1 MKNATALAWILIAGI
16 SLLMP
21 LSRVQSSDQT
31 ERAKQGVK
39 PETPAITGS
48 QDFKGKKPFQ
58 PSEEAKKEVPVTP
71 VSMPVYRPP
80 LRGAPVGR
88 IAGGSRG
95 IFDEFPSMLVV
106 LSPDHTGQTVQ
117 AQPFLYWFL
126 AETVPHP
133 IEFTLILDQAIYPI
147 LETRI
152 PSPKQPGIQRIRLA
166 DYDVSLQPGVNYKWF
181 VAMVPDSDRR
191 SKDIL
196 AWGAVER
203 VEFTQELRAKLAE
216 TDRTRVAYIYAEA
229 GLWYDAFS
237 AVSSLIET
245 APNDTLYRQQRAS
258 LLEQVGLQQI
268 AEYDLK
274 RRGSGK

>member
-1 MKNATALAWILIAGI
+1 MKNATALALILAGGV
-16 SLLMP
+16 SLL
-21 LSRVQSSDQT
+21 LSLPRVHASDQT

-39 PETPAITGS
+39 VEAPASTGS
-48 QDFKGKKPFQ
+48 QDFKGREPFQ
-58 PSEEAKKEVPVTP
+58 PSDEQKQKGPVTP
-71 VSMPVYRPP
+71 ISMPVYRPP
-80 LRGAPVGR
+80 FRGAPVGR

-117 AQPFLYWFL
+117 AQPVLYWFL

-152 PSPKQPGIQRIRLA
+152 TSPKRPGIQRIRLA
-166 DYDVSLQPGVNYKWF
+166 DYDLSLRPGVNYKWF
-181 VAMVPDSDRR
+181 VATVRDSDRR

-196 AWGAVER
+196 AWGAIER
-203 VEFTQELRAKLAE
+203 VEFSQDLRARLAE
-216 TDRTRVAYIYAEA
+216 TDRTRSAHIYAEA

-237 AVSSLIET
+237 AVSDLIET
-245 APNDTLYRQQRAS
+245 APDETLYRQQRAS
-258 LLEQVGLQQI
+258 LLDQVGLAQI
-268 AEYDLK
+268 AQYDLK
-274 RRGSGK
+274 QRGSGK